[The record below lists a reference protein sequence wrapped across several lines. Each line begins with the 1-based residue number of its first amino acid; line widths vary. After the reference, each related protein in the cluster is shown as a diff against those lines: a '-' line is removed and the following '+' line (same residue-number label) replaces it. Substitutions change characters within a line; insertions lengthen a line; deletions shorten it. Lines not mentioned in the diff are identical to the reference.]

1 MPRLALLPRSC
12 HARPLCGRGAQQQQ
26 PPTPPR
32 LLRARNFRGFH
43 ASARRHEAFTDH
55 YKTLDLPMTASAAEI
70 KKQFYT
76 LSKQHHPDR
85 NRGDPT
91 ASSRFVA
98 ISAAYHVLGSPSKRS
113 TYDEQLSARSQSSSS
128 SPSSPYA
135 SAAYSG
141 PAGSRPASGLSRR
154 RTTFKGPPPSFYR
167 NGAWGAYSAK
177 RASYAPRSDPNGA
190 NYDAS
195 SSSEDY
201 TGSPYSND
209 AAGGAGAGANA
220 AGGGFGPGQAWRGV
234 DTAMPHWDR
243 AAHMRTHSE
252 IAARFRARARERGWE
267 ADTNE
272 MKNGGGGWSLVANF
286 LAVSAAIGLAA
297 GVPAVLVVWR

>member
-12 HARPLCGRGAQQQQ
+12 HARPLCGQQQ
-26 PPTPPR
+26 PLPPPSCP
-32 LLRARNFRGFH
+32 RARNFRCFH
-43 ASARRHEAFTDH
+43 ASARQNEAFPDH
-55 YKTLDLPMTASAAEI
+55 YKTLDLPVTASAAEI

-85 NRGDPT
+85 NRGDPS

-98 ISAAYHVLGSPSKRS
+98 ISAAYHVLGSPAKRS
-113 TYDEQLSARSQSSSS
+113 TYDAQLSSRSSPSSSS
-128 SPSSPYA
+128 SSPYA

-177 RASYAPRSDPNGA
+177 RASYAPRGDPSGA
-190 NYDAS
+190 NYDAPQ
-195 SSSEDY
+195 SEDY
-201 TGSPYSND
+201 TGSPYSSDSSSSN
-209 AAGGAGAGANA
+209 GAGAGA

-243 AAHMRTHSE
+243 EAHMRTHSE
-252 IAARFRARARERGWE
+252 IAARFRARARERGWD
-267 ADTNE
+267 ASTND

-286 LAVSAAIGLAA
+286 LAVSAAIGLAT
-297 GVPAVLVVWR
+297 GLPAVLVGWR